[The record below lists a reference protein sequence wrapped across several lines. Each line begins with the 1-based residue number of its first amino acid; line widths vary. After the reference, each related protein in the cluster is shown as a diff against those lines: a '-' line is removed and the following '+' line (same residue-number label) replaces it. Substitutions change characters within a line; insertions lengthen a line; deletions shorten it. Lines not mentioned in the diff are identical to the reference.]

1 MNDSEIKLSTT
12 LVNSILQYLA
22 TKPFQEVFQF
32 IEAIQKEGNPQL
44 AALAAK
50 QETKK

>member
-1 MNDSEIKLSTT
+1 MNDSEIKLSTN

-22 TKPFQEVFQF
+22 TKPFNEVYQF

-44 AALAAK
+44 AAIAAA
-50 QETKK
+50 QEGKK